1 MTTQAPAPT
10 HQTTTRSRLPRIN
23 RRAQFARRAR
33 RADLLVTLLWA
44 SGAAAAA
51 LYLAYGGAS
60 QMTSVAG
67 FITGLYVVIVPILG
81 IILGQRTDRG
91 TWIGAVLAVAG
102 LYPVSYTHLTLPTI
116 YSV

>member
-67 FITGLYVVIVPILG
+67 FITGLGILLG
-81 IILGQRTDRG
+81 LVGTDFILVLL
-91 TWIGAVLAVAG
+91 VLAARIPIVRSRPTAG
-102 LYPVSYTHLTLPTI
+102 SASPPCI
-116 YSV
+116 